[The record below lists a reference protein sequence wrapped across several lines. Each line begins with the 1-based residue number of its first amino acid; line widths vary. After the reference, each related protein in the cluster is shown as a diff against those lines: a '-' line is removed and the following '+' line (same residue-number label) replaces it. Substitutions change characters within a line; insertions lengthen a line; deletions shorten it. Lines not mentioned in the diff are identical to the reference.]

1 MIFVFFFEKFVIT
14 VICFGT
20 LAKNFLSSKIYLSSY
35 GVDFTMEP
43 LQNASY
49 VHQCGR
55 YDKMID
61 FWHFFRTIIRHIST
75 LMTSWQKVFCIC
87 IVLSYYASHRKFG
100 PNAYGYL
107 QGCGE
112 KTAKRGQ
119 KNRIIS
125 S

>member
-1 MIFVFFFEKFVIT
+1 
-14 VICFGT
+14 
-20 LAKNFLSSKIYLSSY
+20 
-35 GVDFTMEP
+35 
-43 LQNASY
+43 
-49 VHQCGR
+49 
-55 YDKMID
+55 MID

-75 LMTSWQKVFCIC
+75 LMTSWQKIFCIC

-119 KNRIIS
+119 KIES
-125 S
+125 SRHNSPSIFARMI